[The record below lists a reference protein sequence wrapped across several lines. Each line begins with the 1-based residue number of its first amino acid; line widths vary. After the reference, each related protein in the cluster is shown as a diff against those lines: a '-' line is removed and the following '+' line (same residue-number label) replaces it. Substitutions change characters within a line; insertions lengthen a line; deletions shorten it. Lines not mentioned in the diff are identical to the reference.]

1 MTGLATMVASIVV
14 FLVIANFV
22 TPTVITGT
30 DTGSTL
36 IKAVF
41 LLVVA
46 AIVRLKMATLVS
58 NHKVNSVITR
68 LTLNL
73 SKAWESRTKWRS
85 ELLNA

>member
-1 MTGLATMVASIVV
+1 MGHLMQGLATMVASIVV

-22 TPTVITGT
+22 TPTVISGT

-46 AIVRLKMATLVS
+46 AIVIMVPLLVMVRMWK
-58 NHKVNSVITR
+58 NQGK
-68 LTLNL
+68 
-73 SKAWESRTKWRS
+73 E
-85 ELLNA
+85 